1 MCQKGTIYFR
11 KIKIHQVGVSL
22 IMRERFERFMRGR
35 YGVDHFSH
43 FIVVCALVIMLLQI
57 IFPYNYAKAFLN
69 VLAIAM
75 LAYAYFRIF
84 SRNHYKRYEEN
95 MRYMKDRGM
104 VVDFF
109 RTQKLRFRQ
118 RKTHRIFSC
127 PNCSQKI
134 RVPSGKGKIAITCPK
149 CRKEF
154 IRRS

>member
-1 MCQKGTIYFR
+1 
-11 KIKIHQVGVSL
+11 
-22 IMRERFERFMRGR
+22 MRERFERFMRGR

-95 MRYMKDRGM
+95 MRYMMCFFPLIG
-104 VVDFF
+104 VV
-109 RTQKLRFRQ
+109 
-118 RKTHRIFSC
+118 IVYE
-127 PNCSQKI
+127 
-134 RVPSGKGKIAITCPK
+134 VPGTGG
-149 CRKEF
+149 
-154 IRRS
+154 